1 MLRRTT
7 LAMGVCLSL
16 AAVVAVAVNADEK
29 ANEWV
34 YVGTRGAAQSKQNGA
49 DSDSGENSPQGIY
62 AARFNT
68 RTGQLSPPELQ
79 VRLPRAT
86 WLVRHPRLPV
96 IYTAA
101 DASTGSSAESNI
113 VGFEVEPASGKL
125 TQLNQVG
132 AGGLDATHLAFDATS
147 NTLFVANHGSGDVT
161 ALPVRP
167 DGHLGVVASTQKDYG
182 TGPHPRQKMPEP
194 HGVAVD
200 PSHHYVLVTDF
211 GADRIFVYHFDG
223 ATRTLSPAKVPY
235 EAVPPGSGPRHL
247 TFSPD
252 GRFLYLLTELT
263 AELRVYRWDAR
274 KAHLELVQALSA
286 YPADDPGQ
294 QKSGGEIALSRNG
307 RFLYVSLRGDQNS
320 LVVYQTKENG
330 ELREI
335 QRVPALGKSPW
346 SIAIDPAGRW
356 LFVANEASNSV
367 SLFNIDPA
375 SGRLRATEE
384 SLSIPKPVTI
394 AFYARKQQ

>member
-1 MLRRTT
+1 
-7 LAMGVCLSL
+7 
-16 AAVVAVAVNADEK
+16 VVAVAVNADEK

-34 YVGTRGAAQSKQNGA
+34 YVGTRGDA
-49 DSDSGENSPQGIY
+49 GERSPQGIY

-79 VRLPRAT
+79 VQLPRAT

-113 VGFEVEPASGKL
+113 LGFEVEPASGKL
-125 TQLNQVG
+125 TQLSQVG

-223 ATRTLSPAKVPY
+223 ATRTLTPAKVPY

-247 TFSPD
+247 TFSPN

-286 YPADDPGQ
+286 YPADDSGQ
-294 QKSGGEIALSRNG
+294 PKSAGEIALSRNG
-307 RFLYVSLRGDQNS
+307 RFVYVSLRGDQDS
-320 LVVYQTKENG
+320 LVVYQAQENG
-330 ELREI
+330 QLREI

-346 SIAIDPAGRW
+346 SMAIDPAGLW

-375 SGRLRATEE
+375 SGRLSATAE

-394 AFYARKQQ
+394 AFYGRKQQ

>member
-1 MLRRTT
+1 
-7 LAMGVCLSL
+7 MGVCLSL
-16 AAVVAVAVNADEK
+16 AAVAAAVAANADEK

-34 YVGTRGAAQSKQNGA
+34 YIGTRGAAPDG
-49 DSDSGENSPQGIY
+49 GERSPQGIY

-68 RTGQLSPPELQ
+68 RTGQLSPPQLQ

-101 DASTGSSAESNI
+101 DAGTGSSAESNI
-113 VGFEVEPASGKL
+113 LGFEVEPASGKL

-211 GADRIFVYHFDG
+211 GADRIFVYQFDG
-223 ATRTLSPAKVPY
+223 ATRTLRPATVPY

-247 TFSPD
+247 IFSPD
-252 GRFLYLLTELT
+252 GRFLYLLTELS

-274 KAHLELVQALSA
+274 NSDKPIWSQAT
-286 YPADDPGQ
+286 
-294 QKSGGEIALSRNG
+294 SRDNG
-307 RFLYVSLRGDQNS
+307 KKWEWNWYMYFTNA
-320 LVVYQTKENG
+320 KN
-330 ELREI
+330 
-335 QRVPALGKSPW
+335 
-346 SIAIDPAGRW
+346 
-356 LFVANEASNSV
+356 
-367 SLFNIDPA
+367 
-375 SGRLRATEE
+375 
-384 SLSIPKPVTI
+384 
-394 AFYARKQQ
+394 